1 MCKSWKGQTVFAQ
14 SHAWRKP
21 KNDKSDS
28 GFWQKWPTAY
38 LQGKLSHCKFHVRV
52 ATRPFLAGGSLST
65 AGILLIDVSVLG
77 LLLDRGIS
85 MGRRNHLTP
94 GFLCVQVR
102 LGATGISTPELPV
115 FFLLDW
121 RTFSEYCLFTGEY
134 RTEYCLFTSEYCL
147 FQVNIVY
154 FQVNIELNIVCL
166 QVNIGC
172 LYVNSVC
179 LYVNIVCL
187 QVNIFCLQLNIGC
200 LYVNSV
206 CLYLNI
212 VCLQVNI

>member
-21 KNDKSDS
+21 KTDKIDS

-94 GFLCVQVR
+94 GFLCMQVR
-102 LGATGISTPELPV
+102 LGATGISTQRHLSSCFFSSVCNGNFGPKLFV
-115 FFLLDW
+115 FLMVNIRLNRVYWNEF
-121 RTFSEYCLFTGEY
+121 CLFLGDY
-134 RTEYCLFTSEYCL
+134 WTEEHSVNIACLQENIVCL
-147 FQVNIVY
+147 QVNT
-154 FQVNIELNIVCL
+154 ELNIVCL

-172 LYVNSVC
+172 L
-179 LYVNIVCL
+179 
-187 QVNIFCLQLNIGC
+187 
-200 LYVNSV
+200 
-206 CLYLNI
+206 
-212 VCLQVNI
+212 